1 VLLKCLIFFLKV
13 RESQFMNSFGQLEIG
28 NWSCLVLSSHELQ
41 GRRQVGGGERG
52 EESRKTLKSSPN
64 ARFFYS
70 ILPDFSCLF
79 PFGVL

>member
-1 VLLKCLIFFLKV
+1 MSCKVGVKQRLDDILPFFVEGSKY
-13 RESQFMNSFGQLEIG
+13 
-28 NWSCLVLSSHELQ
+28 
-41 GRRQVGGGERG
+41 QVGGGERG